1 MENAD
6 YEARLERLDRDL
18 RYFQRLL
25 RGALP
30 QERLEIHRQ
39 ILAIMTE
46 KRNLI
51 RRQTERRQLENER
64 MARALEVLERMR
76 NNWRE
81 PFPLLFTSL
90 KFFSLSVVY
99 VYF

>member
-1 MENAD
+1 LIKNKIKMENAD

-51 RRQTERRQLENER
+51 RRQTEQRQLENER
-64 MARALEVLERMR
+64 MARALEALERMR
-76 NNWRE
+76 NN
-81 PFPLLFTSL
+81 
-90 KFFSLSVVY
+90 
-99 VYF
+99 

>member
-6 YEARLERLDRDL
+6 YESRLERLDRDL

-64 MARALEVLERMR
+64 MARALEILERMR
-76 NNWRE
+76 NNWRVLPTAAGSVE
-81 PFPLLFTSL
+81 N
-90 KFFSLSVVY
+90 FSLAVVN
-99 VYF
+99 F

>member
-18 RYFQRLL
+18 RYFQLLL
-25 RGALP
+25 RGALA

-64 MARALEVLERMR
+64 MARALEVLERLR
-76 NNWRE
+76 NN
-81 PFPLLFTSL
+81 
-90 KFFSLSVVY
+90 
-99 VYF
+99 